1 MNCLQQLKSGKQIFC
16 VLRLLAGTFQL
27 DDDFALLS
35 YLMLHACNF
44 CFYLSQASLKGSA
57 VHAAST
63 A

>member
-16 VLRLLAGTFQL
+16 VLCLLAGTFQL

-35 YLMLHACNF
+35 YLMLHTCNL